1 MLKHQYKNIKPLLY
15 EPGNSGHCPVILKYI
30 RDILTEHDISYH
42 LVDNQ
47 IKSKKLVYELLE
59 IAKKENCNILH
70 ILTFDGLFADL
81 FKYSFARSSSNSPK
95 IIANYYLYN
104 NLHEFPKSWFF
115 NYLLAKNSIN
125 KILVSDEFIETR
137 SYPKWKNKFI
147 SYIPDPWNQ
156 ADFKLHQKE
165 SACEALNF
173 PTDRHL
179 FLMFGEISFRKG
191 IDLFIDALYN
201 LHLRNMSPFIGVI
214 AGRISNDVRASKI
227 YDKIMLLS
235 QQSKL
240 IIRDNFIPE
249 EHVSMYF
256 SAADFIVCPYPKYF
270 KVSSGTFTRACAAG
284 KPSIVPD
291 SSNLA
296 STVSKV
302 GAGYVFRSESV
313 DSLISV
319 MESLINVERS
329 KYLDLSHD
337 LKLFA
342 SEREVKQYGKI
353 LLNTYLEIIT

>member
-15 EPGNSGHCPVILKYI
+15 EPGNSGHSPVILKYI

-42 LVDNQ
+42 LIDNQ
-47 IKSKKLVYELLE
+47 IKSKRLVYELIE

-81 FKYSFARSSSNSPK
+81 FKYSFSRFSSNSPK

-104 NLHEFPKSWFF
+104 NLYEFPKSWFF
-115 NYLLAKNSIN
+115 NCLFIKNSID
-125 KILVSDEFIETR
+125 KILVSDEFLEAR
-137 SYPKWKNKFI
+137 HYSRWKKKFI
-147 SYIPDPWNQ
+147 NYIPDPWNPS
-156 ADFKLHQKE
+156 DFKLLQKE
-165 SACEALNF
+165 SACEALKF
-173 PTDRHL
+173 PTDKTL

-191 IDLFIDALYN
+191 IDLFIDALYQ
-201 LHLRNMSPFIGVI
+201 LHLRRMSAYVGVI
-214 AGRISNDVRASKI
+214 AGRISNDVRASKT
-227 YDKIMLLS
+227 YDKIILLK

-240 IIRDNFIPE
+240 VVHDNFIPE

-256 SAADFIVCPYPKYF
+256 SSADFIVCPYPKHI
-270 KVSSGTFTRACAAG
+270 KISSGTFTRACAAG

-291 SSNLA
+291 SGNLA
-296 STVSKV
+296 LTVNKI
-302 GAGYVFRSESV
+302 GAGYIFRSESV
-313 DSLISV
+313 DSLTSV

-342 SEREVKQYGKI
+342 TEREVEQYGKV
-353 LLNTYLEIIT
+353 LLNNYLEIIS

>member
-42 LVDNQ
+42 LVENQ
-47 IKSKKLVYELLE
+47 IKSKKLVYELIK

-125 KILVSDEFIETR
+125 KILVSDEFLEAR
-137 SYPKWKNKFI
+137 NYPKWKKKFI
-147 SYIPDPWNQ
+147 NYIPDPWSK

-191 IDLFIDALYN
+191 IDLFVDALYD
-201 LHLRNMSPFIGVI
+201 LHLRNMSSFMGVI
-214 AGRISNDVRASKI
+214 AGRISNDVRASKT
-227 YDKIMLLS
+227 YEKIILLNR
-235 QQSKL
+235 QSKL
-240 IIRDNFIPE
+240 IIHDDFIPE

-296 STVSKV
+296 LTVSKV
-302 GAGYVFRSESV
+302 GAGYIFRSESV
-313 DSLISV
+313 DSLTSV

-329 KYLDLSHD
+329 KYSDLSHD

-342 SEREVKQYGKI
+342 SEREVKQYGKT
-353 LLNTYLEIIT
+353 LLNTYLEIIA